1 MILSV
6 VVYVSAVT
14 AQQDEGK
21 MQDADVV
28 VDRKTVI
35 NVEVDYCQ
43 CNIT

>member
-6 VVYVSAVT
+6 VVYVSAMT

-43 CNIT
+43 CKIT